1 MYYRLPQ
8 IRRAGQRLSPQLITD
23 ERNYEFANR
32 ASDVVE
38 FGGDGEGEPSPL
50 DFELC
55 KGLSCPLD

>member
-8 IRRAGQRLSPQLITD
+8 VRRAGQRLSPQLIND
-23 ERNYEFANR
+23 DNKYEFANR
-32 ASDVVE
+32 TSDVME
-38 FGGDGEGEPSPL
+38 FGGDGNTEHSPI